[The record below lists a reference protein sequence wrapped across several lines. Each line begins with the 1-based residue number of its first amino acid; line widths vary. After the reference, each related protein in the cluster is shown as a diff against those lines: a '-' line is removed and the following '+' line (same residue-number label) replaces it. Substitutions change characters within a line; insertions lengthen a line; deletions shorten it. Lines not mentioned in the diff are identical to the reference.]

1 MSRGVHEAL
10 FEDGAA
16 PDATGVVFGERAGVG
31 LVGAWAWAR
40 VELGPV
46 VSESVFFGSK
56 RN

>member
-10 FEDGAA
+10 FEDGASS
-16 PDATGVVFGERAGVG
+16 DATGVVFGERAGVG
-31 LVGAWAWAR
+31 LVGAWAWAG

-46 VSESVFFGSK
+46 VSESVFFGTK